1 MPSASGSFFLAVA
14 FASPQSQTA
23 QPLGRDYKVTLNA
36 AGPSAVITGRD
47 LEFSWSKFTICAP
60 WLCALDEMGRSK
72 ERPKLQGTGCNLTD
86 DPSSFLDEACFFL
99 SAQLLVNTSNDPKS
113 HCKRETVRV
122 PSLKIST

>member
-14 FASPQSQTA
+14 FTSPQSQTA

-36 AGPSAVITGRD
+36 AGPLAVIIGRD

-72 ERPKLQGTGCNLTD
+72 ERPKLQGQDATLPMTQVH
-86 DPSSFLDEACFFL
+86 F
-99 SAQLLVNTSNDPKS
+99 
-113 HCKRETVRV
+113 
-122 PSLKIST
+122 